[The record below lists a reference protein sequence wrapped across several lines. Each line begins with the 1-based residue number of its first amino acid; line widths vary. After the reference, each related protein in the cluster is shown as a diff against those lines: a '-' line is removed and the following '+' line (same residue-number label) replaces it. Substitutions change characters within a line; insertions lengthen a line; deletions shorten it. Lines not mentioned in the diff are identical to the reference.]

1 MAVFPRFLFRLI
13 ESDEGTK
20 RGAQRALVRVDRTIK
35 RELPRAIDEY
45 WYRVLVSARRNCPVG
60 TPAST
65 RRKGYIG
72 GSLRATIE
80 IVDSPPAGAAF
91 EVVASPESQVISKYI
106 KAGSDTYINPNTGRV
121 VDYAQAVHDGTFRMP
136 PRPFLT
142 MALAENQAF
151 LDDVLNRMLNKMGKA
166 WEMN

>member
-1 MAVFPRFLFRLI
+1 MVNPRFLFRLI

-20 RGAQRALVRVDRTIK
+20 RGCQRALVRVDRTIK
-35 RELPRAIDEY
+35 REFPQAIDEY
-45 WYRVLVSARRNCPVG
+45 WYRVLVSAKRNCPIG
-60 TPAST
+60 TPAT
-65 RRKGYIG
+65 TGIKGYIG
-72 GSLRATIE
+72 GSLQNTIE
-80 IVDSPPAGAAF
+80 IVESPPAGAVF
-91 EVVASPESQVISKYI
+91 EVVKAPEAQVISKFI
-106 KAGSDTYINPNTGRV
+106 KAGSDTYINPNTGQV

-151 LDDVLNRMLNKMGKA
+151 LDGVLNKMLNKMGKA